1 MQNATNAY
9 SRGFGDTGEQTVI
22 LVVTGATGFVGRA
35 LIRHCIH
42 NVSSGDED
50 MELRVL
56 VRSKGRLPMHP
67 KIREYEGDLNQ
78 LNSDLFPDQP
88 HVLVHLANKNID
100 HDGSG
105 FQQTNVHGTEK
116 LLKACRPSTRGM
128 IYNSSLSVLGQGAQV
143 NSSHIAPVHPQTDL
157 ALSRAQAEESVLRGA
172 RKLNTTAYCLRPR
185 FILGDGDNYVMPA
198 LAKLVNKGLYLGDG
212 QQRYSVI
219 DVDDYA
225 KIIVQLATRC
235 LQTDV
240 VEQIPLN
247 IGYSSP
253 LSYEVIFSELRK
265 KMASASRK
273 KTIPAPALLASLLK
287 RIPNKTLQAKAI
299 QLQLIGL
306 DHFGDTAAT
315 QSRLIH
321 DVLKRD
327 SLEYMK
333 SLAQQYGA
341 MV

>member
-1 MQNATNAY
+1 MQSATSGY
-9 SRGFGDTGEQTVI
+9 YREFGDIGEATVI

-35 LIRHCIH
+35 LVRHCIE
-42 NVSSGDED
+42 NVSSGPTD

-56 VRSKGRLPMHP
+56 VRSTGRLPMHP
-67 KIREYEGDLNQ
+67 KIREYEGDLN
-78 LNSDLFPDQP
+78 LENSELFPDQP
-88 HVLVHLANKNID
+88 HVLVHLANKNVD

-116 LLKACRPSTRGM
+116 LLRACRPSTRGM

-143 NSSHIAPVHPQTDL
+143 NCSHMAPVLPQTDL
-157 ALSRAQAEESVLRGA
+157 ALSRAQAEEIVWRRG
-172 RKLNTTAYCLRPR
+172 RELDITAYCLRPR
-185 FILGDGDNYVMPA
+185 FILGEGDNYVMPA
-198 LAKLVNKGLYLGDG
+198 LAKLVNKGIYLGSG
-212 QQRYSVI
+212 EQRYSVI

-225 KIIVQLATRC
+225 KIIIQLATRC
-235 LQTDV
+235 VKTDV

-253 LSYEVIFSELRK
+253 LSYEAIYSELRK
-265 KMASASRK
+265 NMASASGK

-306 DHFGDTAAT
+306 DHFADTAAT
-315 QSRLIH
+315 QSRLNH
-321 DVLKRD
+321 DVLNRD

-333 SLAQQYGA
+333 SLAQQYGG